1 MVNRRVIMLG
11 SALALVVAATLFAQ
25 QQQQQPPKLSD
36 AEKREMQ
43 NIIKLIDAV
52 EAGQPAPN
60 DLSLA
65 WQRDDVIRVPDSKL
79 YVPFLVTVDA
89 SKVTGKN
96 VMVYWRATP
105 VAAAVPAPAPAAE
118 GRNNNNNN
126 RNPKPG
132 AFFYSMNSTTL
143 NPADG
148 TTRLGRSFVLDPGT
162 YDIHF
167 VVKEPTSRDRNAP
180 QPKQSVLKHR
190 LEVPNLWNG
199 EFTTSS
205 LIVGRIDPLPA
216 PLTPQQQTDRPYA
229 LGGMEVVPT
238 LDRKFTKKSE
248 LSMLMV
254 IYNAKTDAG
263 NMPDVQVEYNFHLKQ
278 PDGAEKFFNKTDPQ
292 NMNAQTLPAQMAGGQ
307 ELQAGQAVPLASF
320 PEGDYRLEIK
330 ITDKIA
336 NKTLTRDVN
345 FTVAGS

>member
-11 SALALVVAATLFAQ
+11 PALAFLVAATLFAQ
-25 QQQQQPPKLSD
+25 QQQQQAPKLSD

-43 NIIKLIDAV
+43 NIVKLIDAV

-60 DLSLA
+60 DFSLA
-65 WQRDDVIRVPDSKL
+65 WQRDDVIRVPGNKL
-79 YVPFLVTVDA
+79 YVPFLVAVDA
-89 SKVTGKN
+89 SKVTAKN

-105 VAAAVPAPAPAAE
+105 VAAPAPAPAQE
-118 GRNNNNNN
+118 SNNNNNNNN
-126 RNPKPG
+126 RNAKPG
-132 AFFYSMNSTTL
+132 SFFYSMNSAAL
-143 NPADG
+143 NAGDG
-148 TTRLGRSFVLDPGT
+148 VTRLGRSFVLDPGT
-162 YDIHF
+162 YDVHF
-167 VVKEPTSRDRNAP
+167 VVKEPTSRDRNAAA
-180 QPKQSVLKHR
+180 PKQSVLKHR

-205 LIVGRIDPLPA
+205 LLVGRIDPLPA

-229 LGGMEVVPT
+229 LGGMEVIPT
-238 LDRKFTKKSE
+238 LDHKFTKKSE
-248 LSMLMV
+248 LSMLVV
-254 IYNAKTDAG
+254 IYNAKTDAA

-336 NKTLTRDVN
+336 NKTLTRDLN
-345 FTVAGS
+345 FTVVGS